1 MKALTAAVFA
11 TLFAGMAFAQDSM
24 ENPASEEA
32 DRYTVMFNEADSDK
46 DSHLSGEEAQAI
58 GLSGASFS
66 SLDSD
71 SDGKLSLEEFLALI
85 NAGQGAQ

>member
-1 MKALTAAVFA
+1 MKALIAAVCT
-11 TLFAGMAFAQDSM
+11 TLFAGVALAQEST
-24 ENPASEEA
+24 ENPTSEV
-32 DRYTVMFNEADSDK
+32 DRYTAMFNEADSDK
-46 DSHLSGEEAQAI
+46 DSHLSAEEAQAI
-58 GLSGASFS
+58 GLSGASFT

>member
-11 TLFAGMAFAQDSM
+11 TLFATMAVAQEST
-24 ENPASEEA
+24 ENPASEA
-32 DRYTVMFNEADSDK
+32 DRYTAMFNEADTDK
-46 DSHLSGEEAQAI
+46 DSHLNGEEAQAI

-71 SDGKLSLEEFLALI
+71 SDGKLALEEFLALI
-85 NAGQGAQ
+85 NAGQSAQ